1 MNCVWARSTLP
12 SLLSANVTA
21 INCVT
26 EDPQRCTFS
35 LSVRRRRSE
44 RYNKCELNLCSKFQS
59 DCDTWTQFTN
69 VIITDKTDNVSFG
82 NLYFKKC
89 HNKTQMWGIYSV
101 SKTLNIWLLQFTAK
115 WSQLSQIWTY
125 CTWNTCRHPKANL
138 QKFTRLHNFPQNHQ
152 RFPFHSNPVIGGG
165 RLKAAGQPQSPR
177 TPHTPQAAASLGRL
191 QALAATGSREGGSR
205 EGEGAGQW
213 VLPLGV
219 LPLGGAPIGGA
230 PIGGPPIGGP
240 PIGGPPIAP
249 AAENWGHGWMA
260 VGRARRDKGLPW
272 TISEAA
278 WRLHWGVLQGGA
290 LRRSPWTARFVRAR
304 LHHWFPS
311 DWDGQWKLPHECW
324 MKTNE
329 EVQQWGSQQYTDMPQ
344 H

>member
-1 MNCVWARSTLP
+1 MEDGCILCIFSIELKFFFTIVSKYSMNCVWARSTLP

-82 NLYFKKC
+82 NLYFRRC

-125 CTWNTCRHPKANL
+125 CTWNTCRHPKLTSRNSHGC
-138 QKFTRLHNFPQNHQ
+138 T
-152 RFPFHSNPVIGGG
+152 
-165 RLKAAGQPQSPR
+165 
-177 TPHTPQAAASLGRL
+177 TSLR
-191 QALAATGSREGGSR
+191 
-205 EGEGAGQW
+205 
-213 VLPLGV
+213 
-219 LPLGGAPIGGA
+219 
-230 PIGGPPIGGP
+230 
-240 PIGGPPIAP
+240 
-249 AAENWGHGWMA
+249 
-260 VGRARRDKGLPW
+260 
-272 TISEAA
+272 TISVFHFTVI
-278 WRLHWGVLQGGA
+278 L
-290 LRRSPWTARFVRAR
+290 S
-304 LHHWFPS
+304 
-311 DWDGQWKLPHECW
+311 
-324 MKTNE
+324 
-329 EVQQWGSQQYTDMPQ
+329 
-344 H
+344 